1 MTLMLACVLCDQDRP
16 LNGDGLCRNSP
27 NPDDPK
33 PRFNACEDLITHLA
47 SRLNKVGEAR
57 LRTKQRS
64 EGDAKRI
71 LTYAASNMSIRFE
84 TGETW
89 VKAIVDGEAPKLERQ
104 PDAPRKVVDGFVIDN
119 LDIGK
124 MHMDLIEAK
133 RKASLYREMAQVED
147 GWQDAAVEAQ
157 AAVKQ
162 LTELIA
168 AWEDDHGVK

>member
-1 MTLMLACVLCDQDRP
+1 MTLILACVLCDQARP
-16 LNGDGLCRNSP
+16 LNEDGLCRNSP

-33 PRFNACEDLITHLA
+33 PRFNACEDLISHLA
-47 SRLNKVGEAR
+47 SRLGMVGEAR
-57 LRTKQRS
+57 LRTNQRS

-71 LTYAASNMSIRFE
+71 LTYAASRMPIRFE
-84 TGETW
+84 TGDTW

-104 PDAPRKVVDGFVIDN
+104 DNAPRRVVDGFVIDN

-124 MHMDLIEAK
+124 MHMDLIEAT

-147 GWQDAAVEAQ
+147 GWQEAAVEAQ

-162 LTELIA
+162 LSDLIA
-168 AWEDDHGVK
+168 AWEDEHGVK